1 VTEPARHSGQA
12 AATPGAATRGERA
25 LDGFTFFCANL
36 QTGFGPFVSVYLTAS
51 KWSQTDIGLVLM
63 IGGLVG
69 LIGQIPGGA
78 LVDGARSKPVVAGL
92 AVAAIGVSAL
102 CVAVSSLFPVILFA
116 WVCHAAAS
124 CLLSPCIAII
134 SLDFVG
140 HDGIG
145 RRLGR
150 NATFASIGSA
160 LAAAGMGAVGSAV
173 SNKAVFLV
181 TAALALPTILA
192 LAAIRRSVPAREPA
206 PVATRRDEA
215 MVDPKMAPSWTSV
228 LGNRPLLILA
238 IATALFYL
246 GNAAI
251 LPLIGSVLTMR
262 SARSPTVLIA
272 ACIIVPQIMVAV
284 LSPMIGVKAR
294 VWGRRP
300 LLAIGFAALPIR
312 GICLGFIRDPNLF
325 IAVQLLDG
333 ISAAAL
339 GVIVP
344 LVAADVTRESGG
356 YALAQG
362 VVGTAMGLGASF
374 SSTIAGFLTDHFGS
388 GFAFLALGGEGAVAL
403 LVAVLFMPETK
414 ALGAGVARARQ
425 ETPAH
430 PPRGASRLSF
440 RIGRDQGKP

>member
-1 VTEPARHSGQA
+1 MIGHPRRSSVT
-12 AATPGAATRGERA
+12 ATNRGERA

-69 LIGQIPGGA
+69 LIGQIPGGI
-78 LVDGARSKPVVAGL
+78 LVDRARSKPLIAGL
-92 AVAAIGVSAL
+92 AVAAIGASGL

-134 SLDFVG
+134 SLDLVG

-150 NATFASIGSA
+150 NATFASVGSA
-160 LAAAGMGAVGSAV
+160 LAAAGMGAVGYYA
-173 SNKAVFLV
+173 SNQAVFLI
-181 TAALALPTILA
+181 TAGLAIPTIVA
-192 LAAIRRSVPAREPA
+192 LWAIGRTAPAAS
-206 PVATRRDEA
+206 PVVVVAK
-215 MVDPKMAPSWTSV
+215 PKDSGMSSWAGV

-262 SARSPTVLIA
+262 SAHSPTILIA

-284 LSPMIGVKAR
+284 LSPVIGVKAR

-312 GICLGFIRDPNLF
+312 GFCLGFIRDPNLF

-333 ISAAAL
+333 ISAAVL

-344 LVAADVTRESGG
+344 LVAADVTREGGG

-374 SSTIAGFLTDHFGS
+374 SATIAGFLTDHFGS
-388 GFAFLALGGEGAVAL
+388 GFAFLALSAEGVVAL
-403 LVAVLFMPETK
+403 LVTVLFMPETK
-414 ALGAGVARARQ
+414 PSGTERRAARLDPEPKRVSGAA
-425 ETPAH
+425 PH
-430 PPRGASRLSF
+430 N
-440 RIGRDQGKP
+440 